1 MYKQMDI
8 FDFIERPIVPSPP
21 KPLFEQL
28 FLKINDPVI
37 VCVNC
42 LCQYC
47 TRNAEELYNTV
58 KLDEAAEEPC
68 LNCDKCRTFTGEQ
81 VHREQARKDCENFI
95 MSEHGAN
102 RKRKEIRAI

>member
-1 MYKQMDI
+1 MYRQMDI

-47 TRNAEELYNTV
+47 THNAEELYNTV
-58 KLDEAAEEPC
+58 KLDEAAE
-68 LNCDKCRTFTGEQ
+68 
-81 VHREQARKDCENFI
+81 VYREQAREDCENFI

-102 RKRKEIRAI
+102 RKRKQIRTI